1 MEQIKIS
8 AKNLGQVGL
17 DTFCPKCYWIKLKVS
32 NKLPY
37 QIFPGIFNSIA
48 AYTEK
53 AVHFMIDRRP
63 DLPSWLKEMGDI
75 TGYRKVPHWRQFSAI
90 IEEYN
95 ILLAGV
101 PDDLLLIRKT
111 PSGTDQYIIPDYKT
125 SKYTETQ
132 KGLFPMY
139 EIQLNSYAVIAV
151 DCKIEPVVGLYLV
164 YMEPITDEE
173 AAMQSRTRVGF
184 SMGFKAYPR
193 KVEINPQAVYKA
205 LETTRMIY
213 DLVEEPEGR
222 EGCQDCA
229 NLGGIIEFLS

>member
-1 MEQIKIS
+1 MDQFKIS
-8 AKNLGQVGL
+8 AKNLGQVAL
-17 DTFCPKCYWIKLKVS
+17 NEFCPRCFWIKLKVS
-32 NKLPY
+32 NKLPW

-53 AVHFMIDRRP
+53 AVHSMIESHNP
-63 DLPSWLKEMGDI
+63 LPSWLRKMGDI
-75 TGYRKVPHWRQFSAI
+75 KGYRKVPGWREFNTL

-95 ILLAGV
+95 ITLTGV
-101 PDDLLLIRKT
+101 PDDLILV
-111 PSGTDQYIIPDYKT
+111 GAGQFIIPDYKT
-125 SKYTETQ
+125 SKFTQ
-132 KGLFPMY
+132 TQDKLFPMY

-173 AAMQSRTRVGF
+173 AAMQSRTKVGF

-193 KVEINPQAVYKA
+193 KVTINPQVVYKA

-222 EGCQDCA
+222 EGCNDCQS
-229 NLGGIIEFLS
+229 LHEISSLLK